1 MSDPQDNANG
11 GHAAEVG
18 HDSPIKTPRQ
28 LIVTVI
34 LSFLV
39 PILAIV
45 LMVNYVAS
53 GPKTGAGSGEDSA
66 ETVARRL
73 QPVGSVVLHDANAPV
88 VVLTGEQMYQQVCSA
103 CHATGAAGSP
113 KFGDTAAWA
122 PRIKTGFDA
131 LWHSALKGKNA
142 MPPQGGGEHSDF
154 EIARAVVYM
163 ANHGGANFPEPK
175 APEAAASAPAAAAS
189 GASAAN

>member
-11 GHAAEVG
+11 GHAAEEG
-18 HDSPIKTPRQ
+18 HDSPIKTPKQ

-53 GPKTGAGSGEDSA
+53 GPKTGAGSGENSA
-66 ETVARRL
+66 EAVARRL
-73 QPVGSVVLHDANAPV
+73 EPVGAVVLHDANAPV
-88 VVLTGEQMYQQVCSA
+88 VVLTGEQLFQQVCSG
-103 CHATGAAGSP
+103 CHANGTLGAP

-142 MPPQGGGEHSDF
+142 MPPQGGGQYSDY

>member
-1 MSDPQDNANG
+1 MSQPQDNANEG
-11 GHAAEVG
+11 LAEEGHE
-18 HDSPIKTPRQ
+18 SPIKTPKQ

-53 GPKTGAGSGEDSA
+53 GPKTGAGSGENGA
-66 ETVARRL
+66 EAVARRL
-73 QPVGSVVLHDANAPV
+73 QPVGTVVLHDANAPV

-113 KFGDTAAWA
+113 KFGDAAAWG
-122 PRIKTGFDA
+122 PRIKTGFDT
-131 LWHSALKGKNA
+131 LWNAALKGRGA

-175 APEAAASAPAAAAS
+175 APAAAASTPAAAAS

>member
-1 MSDPQDNANG
+1 MSDPQDNANDS
-11 GHAAEVG
+11 HAAEG
-18 HDSPIKTPRQ
+18 HDSPIKTPKQ

-45 LMVNYVAS
+45 LMVSYVAS
-53 GPKTGAGSGEDSA
+53 GQKTGAGSGEDSA
-66 ETVARRL
+66 EAVARRL
-73 QPVGSVVLHDANAPV
+73 QPVGTVELHDANAPV
-88 VVLTGEQMYQQVCSA
+88 VVLTGEQMFQQVCSA

-175 APEAAASAPAAAAS
+175 APEAAASAPAAASA
-189 GASAAN
+189 ASAAN

>member
-11 GHAAEVG
+11 GHAAEEG

-28 LIVTVI
+28 LIVIVI

-53 GPKTGAGSGEDSA
+53 GPKTGVGSGEDSA
-66 ETVARRL
+66 EMVARRL